1 MTLELLYSM
10 FADLGFA
17 KVREK
22 STPRMLYLLLERV
35 GPVRHGQVY
44 KKQELLSGASRNNFW
59 IPLKT

>member
-1 MTLELLYSM
+1 MTLQLLYSM

-17 KVREK
+17 KVCEK

-35 GPVRHGQVY
+35 GPVRRGQVY